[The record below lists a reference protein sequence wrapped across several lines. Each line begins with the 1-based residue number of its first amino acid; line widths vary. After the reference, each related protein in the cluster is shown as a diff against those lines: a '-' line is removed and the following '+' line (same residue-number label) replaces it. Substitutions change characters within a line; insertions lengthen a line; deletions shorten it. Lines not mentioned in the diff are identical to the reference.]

1 MSQNS
6 VDNGSLTYD
15 AEHPLRDDRELYRV
29 AGGVEGAD
37 DADDAVGLEGAVEV
51 VAAGADAGVEAGA
64 LSPEPLAGAA
74 AAGAAS
80 EPDSPLDGAG
90 GFAEP

>member
-6 VDNGSLTYD
+6 VDNVSLTYD
-15 AEHPLRDDRELYRV
+15 AGRPLRDDRKLYRV

-37 DADDAVGLEGAVEV
+37 DAVGLEGAVEGA
-51 VAAGADAGVEAGA
+51 AAGADAGVEAGA
-64 LSPEPLAGAA
+64 LSLEPLAGAA